1 MIRLKKLI
9 TEESKNPNFDWQR
22 RQLDMH
28 YDMFNAVPTNLHR
41 QNLLVK
47 SLVEMLSLMNQEG
60 MRGNKEYKLLNKLHK
75 DLVNVQKEL
84 GRLTPKINKL
94 KNQMPVFRAIDSFKG
109 K

>member
-47 SLVEMLSLMNQEG
+47 SLVEMLSLMNSEG
-60 MRGNKEYKLLNKLHK
+60 MKGYKEYKLLNKLHK
-75 DLVNVQKEL
+75 DLVNVQKEFS
-84 GRLTPKINKL
+84 RVESKINKL

>member
-28 YDMFNAVPTNLHR
+28 YDMFNAVPTNSHR

-47 SLVEMLSLMNQEG
+47 SLVEMLSLMNSEG
-60 MRGNKEYKLLNKLHK
+60 MKGDKEYKLLNKLHK
-75 DLVNVQKEL
+75 DLVNVQKEFS
-84 GRLTPKINKL
+84 RVESKINKL